1 MLQSFEGCM
10 VTQWHKDNTRQRPN
24 TTHTYTLLPSAGTF
38 HSSLGF
44 KDFLRYWS
52 QGYRLKHQIESFSFN
67 AAAAENLQTSYKLES
82 FKDPWWLTSNWII
95 RGVEVIKQS
104 LIRISKDFQGL
115 ITVLKHSNFQ
125 GFEGSVCNL
134 SSQMFLSICLI
145 KFSFVQLLFKKLL

>member
-10 VTQWHKDNTRQRPN
+10 VTQLHKDNAWQHPN
-24 TTHTYTLLPSAGTF
+24 TTHAYTLLPSAGTF

-44 KDFLRYWS
+44 KSFLRYWY

-67 AAAAENLQTSYKLES
+67 AAAAAENLQKSYNLES

-104 LIRISKDFQGL
+104 LITISKDFQVL

-125 GFEGSVCNL
+125 RFEGSVCLISHPKCSFPFASL
-134 SSQMFLSICLI
+134 SSVLP
-145 KFSFVQLLFKKLL
+145 SFY